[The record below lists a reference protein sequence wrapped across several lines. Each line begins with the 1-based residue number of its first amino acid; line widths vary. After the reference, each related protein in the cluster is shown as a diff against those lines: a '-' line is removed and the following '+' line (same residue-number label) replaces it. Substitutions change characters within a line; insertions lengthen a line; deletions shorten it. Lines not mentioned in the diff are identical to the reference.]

1 MPSLKLR
8 AFFMDNKINEISKKR
23 LELAERNLDMFRY
36 LDIVAAMVTGS
47 AAKGYADD
55 NSDIDTL
62 IVVDRKLTPQEF
74 DNIVADAKASGGD
87 LYHGNPE
94 DGFAVYYYIDG
105 IKCDFGIGDYRETE
119 KLITEMQEGPEIDL
133 IKHLQIAGFID
144 GYDLKGQEWINEWR
158 QKAQQFPAGLQDM
171 MVTHFKKFH
180 PEWVLHKMAIERG
193 DNLFYYESLIEAIG
207 NIIGILCGLN
217 KMYHPGKLKGVEW
230 SINEMAIKPNNFIE
244 RYNRI
249 FSIEKSIAV
258 KELYTLITET
268 LDLIDLHLPQV
279 STERSRKLLDMELR
293 K

>member
-1 MPSLKLR
+1 MNINSVKHNL
-8 AFFMDNKINEISKKR
+8 NEISKKH
-23 LELAERNLDMFRY
+23 LKLAKSNLDMFRY

-94 DGFAVYYYIDG
+94 DGFAVYYYVNG
-105 IKCDFGIGDYRETE
+105 IKCDFGIGDFRETE
-119 KLITEMQEGPEIDL
+119 KLITDMLENPEIDL
-133 IKHLQIAGFID
+133 IKHLQLAGFID
-144 GYDLKGQEWINEWR
+144 GYTLAGEEWVNEWKT
-158 QKAQQFPAGLQDM
+158 KAKQFPAGLQTM
-171 MVTHFKKFH
+171 MVNHYKKFH

-217 KMYHPGKLKGVEW
+217 KMYHPGKLKGIEW
-230 SINEMAIKPNNFIE
+230 SINQMAIKPKDLIN

-258 KELYTLITET
+258 KELYTLIVET
-268 LDLIDLHLPQV
+268 LDLIDQNLPEV
-279 STERSRKLLDMELR
+279 STERSRKLLVMELR